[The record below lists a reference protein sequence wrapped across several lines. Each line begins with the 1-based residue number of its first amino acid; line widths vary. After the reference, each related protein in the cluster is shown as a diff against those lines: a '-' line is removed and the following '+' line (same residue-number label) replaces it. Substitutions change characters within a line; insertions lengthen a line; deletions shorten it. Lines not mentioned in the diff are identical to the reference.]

1 MVRNEKGFSLTE
13 LLISVAVISVISA
26 IVVPTF
32 LQSRIAVNEVA
43 AIKVVGDV
51 LSSQMTY
58 ASTKGMGSY
67 SPDLSGLQEAGL
79 LDGLLGP
86 GTALGYTFYVS
97 GSNSSFSIHAR
108 PLAFGSSG
116 TRSFFSDQTGVIRY
130 TTDDNPATATSP
142 PLGQEGD

>member
-86 GTALGYTFYVS
+86 GTALGYTFYIS

-130 TTDDNPATATSP
+130 TTDNNPATATSP

>member
-32 LQSRIAVNEVA
+32 LHSRIAVNEVS

-58 ASTKGMGSY
+58 ASTTGRGSY
-67 SPDLSGLQEAGL
+67 SPDLKALEEAGL
-79 LDGLLGP
+79 IDGVLEQGAP
-86 GTALGYTFYVS
+86 LGYTFSVS
-97 GSNSSFSIHAR
+97 GSSSTFSIHAR
-108 PLAFGSSG
+108 PLVFGSSG
-116 TRSFFSDQTGVIRY
+116 TRSFYSDQTGVIRY
-130 TTDDNPATATSP
+130 TTDDTPATSTSP